1 MPRYE
6 GKLTEQ
12 QERRV
17 TRYLRDA
24 GAQLAGLSP
33 PEREAALSRLN
44 ARIDSELARFPK
56 GMDDAGLDKML
67 ARCGSPS
74 SQAAR
79 LIPAKNPAAA
89 RPFVAWPDRVW
100 LGVCGG
106 IAQRL
111 DIDANIV
118 RLIAVLLGLVLP
130 LLPLLLV
137 AYLALYFWDY
147 FSAERPNID
156 PIEPINLAKTLA
168 STFGVAIALH
178 VGTRVLL
185 LFITHAYQSV
195 TEQPLALERRWNWI
209 AYDAGTWLFWVLAI
223 GLPLAAL
230 SALPV
235 PKAWAGTLKKTVQ
248 AGLALYAVWL
258 CFGLASV
265 LTGIILHSVEDFSGT
280 AGTDALFSLVR

>member
-6 GKLTEQ
+6 GKLTEP

-17 TRYLRDA
+17 TRYLRDVA
-24 GAQLAGLSP
+24 AHLADLSP
-33 PEREAALSRLN
+33 QEREAALARLN
-44 ARIDSELARFPK
+44 ARIDRELSRFPN
-56 GMDDAGLDKML
+56 GLDDADLDKVL
-67 ARCGSPS
+67 AGCGSPS

-79 LIPAKNPAAA
+79 LMPAKNPAAP
-89 RPFVAWPDRVW
+89 RPFVSWPDRVW

-147 FSAERPNID
+147 FSTERPSID
-156 PIEPINLAKTLA
+156 PIEPLKLVKTLA
-168 STFGVAIALH
+168 STFGVAVALH
-178 VGTRVLL
+178 IGTRVLL
-185 LFITHAYQSV
+185 LFVTHAYQTV

-209 AYDAGTWLFWVLAI
+209 AYDAGTWLFWVLVV

-258 CFGLASV
+258 CFGIASV
-265 LTGIILHSVEDFSGT
+265 LTGIILRSVEDFSGT
-280 AGTDALFSLVR
+280 AGTDALFSLIR